1 MSISMI
7 VISCFILKTFNAS
20 IGWWLALGIAIIIE
34 VICSFGPEDGVKEG
48 EEIKEVEEDA

>member
-1 MSISMI
+1 MSISMV

-34 VICSFGPEDGVKEG
+34 VICSFGPEDGIEEG